1 MCDQDKSIRGRPL
14 RDERRALYHPK
25 QATPETLIKAIADW
39 EKRYAAYILQK
50 PKDSISPEKKNV
62 CLGDLFPE
70 PRQKFL
76 ADQSTLG
83 LVKICEEYK
92 DAINMFCYKETRRNL
107 KKGMSNIDMVI
118 PYSSQ
123 SIARAEGSNCH
134 ESCQGT
140 VWNNADED
148 ETSKWVSVVVGEV
161 MAFVKGKNIKTPK
174 GKGKGKKGSEG
185 KTNAMQVDKA
195 GQGKGKCF

>member
-1 MCDQDKSIRGRPL
+1 
-14 RDERRALYHPK
+14 
-25 QATPETLIKAIADW
+25 
-39 EKRYAAYILQK
+39 
-50 PKDSISPEKKNV
+50 
-62 CLGDLFPE
+62 
-70 PRQKFL
+70 
-76 ADQSTLG
+76 
-83 LVKICEEYK
+83 
-92 DAINMFCYKETRRNL
+92 
-107 KKGMSNIDMVI
+107 MVI

-123 SIARAEGSNCH
+123 SIQGAEGSNCH

-195 GQGKGKCF
+195 GKGKGKCFECCEEGHLGGDCHVRPQRIAEGGPAIVPNNPNAKGVGTRDKCEKSPEISR